1 MQPLCRWRAVPLSD
15 QSRTV
20 PPSRPKSDPPP
31 RAAAVKSLP
40 LGCDL
45 RAAARPARFRG
56 RQTAA
61 SLSPS
66 GRHFK
71 CHRSERPWTL

>member
-31 RAAAVKSLP
+31 RAAAVKTLP
-40 LGCDL
+40 MGRDPRGGRRAGALPRPPDGRIAVAL
-45 RAAARPARFRG
+45 R
-56 RQTAA
+56 TALQM
-61 SLSPS
+61 S
-66 GRHFK
+66 
-71 CHRSERPWTL
+71 SE